1 MLLCVFWGERPQ
13 LKFSESSKLSLTVVR
28 EREKEPGKRK
38 P

>member
-13 LKFSESSKLSLTVVR
+13 LKFSESSMLSLTVR